1 MWVNIGLGDWFFDSD
16 KKDQMDRLTFSV
28 LSLAKD
34 PKGALQ
40 KTQKA
45 KELVEKR
52 EAETMKILRSC
63 LNNGKWNKMEN
74 PI

>member
-16 KKDQMDRLTFSV
+16 NQFQMNKLTSTV
-28 LSLAKD
+28 LSLTKN
-34 PKGALQ
+34 PGAAHQ

-52 EAETMKILRSC
+52 QAETMEILKNC
-63 LNNGKWNKMEN
+63 L
-74 PI
+74 ID